1 MTKFSHL
8 WWYKENWRNGT
19 EWNKPEKILDIL
31 AHMKKLKYDLIK
43 EKIIIPEDRNYKK
56 GSSGMLLH
64 NRVITVP
71 REEFVKFLKQ
81 MDGICFIHHLYAP
94 NYHILI
100 LN

>member
-1 MTKFSHL
+1 
-8 WWYKENWRNGT
+8 
-19 EWNKPEKILDIL
+19 
-31 AHMKKLKYDLIK
+31 MKKLKYDLIK
-43 EKIIIPEDRNYKK
+43 EKIIIPEDRNYKEK

-64 NRVITVP
+64 NGVITVP